1 VSLSYKFLTPTKQPA
16 GHHMAL
22 IGFARVST
30 QAQDLSIQMEA
41 LKAQDCVKIFQ
52 GKHSG
57 KADTNKEALEELL
70 EYVRS
75 GDVVVVT
82 KMDRLGR
89 SLSQVLTVLD
99 LLESKGVTLKAIDQ
113 GIDTAKG
120 DPLSKAMVQLLGMFA
135 EMERNFIVSR
145 TAEGRK
151 ASGNYGGR
159 KPKLTPEQ
167 REEVKQRLIKGE
179 SKVKLS
185 KAYAV
190 SRATILNIE
199 TKELTK

>member
-1 VSLSYKFLTPTKQPA
+1 
-16 GHHMAL
+16 MAL

-41 LKAQDCVKIFQ
+41 LKAQGCVKIFQ

-89 SLSQVLTVLD
+89 SLSQVLIVLD
-99 LLESKGVTLKAIDQ
+99 VLESKGVTLKAIDQ

-120 DPLSKAMVQLLGMFA
+120 DPLSKAMVQAGT
-135 EMERNFIVSR
+135 EHSFIIPR
-145 TAEGRK
+145 
-151 ASGNYGGR
+151 
-159 KPKLTPEQ
+159 Q
-167 REEVKQRLIKGE
+167 
-179 SKVKLS
+179 
-185 KAYAV
+185 AV
-190 SRATILNIE
+190 SGGHFGSLFISNSLKNKGPFGPWAHLGSGPIWALCPFGSGPIWAQPI
-199 TKELTK
+199 